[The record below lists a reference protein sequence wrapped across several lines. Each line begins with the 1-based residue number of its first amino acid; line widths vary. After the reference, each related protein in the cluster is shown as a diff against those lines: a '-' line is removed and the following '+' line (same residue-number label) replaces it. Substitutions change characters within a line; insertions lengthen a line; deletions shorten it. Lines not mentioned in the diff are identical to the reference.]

1 MDILDRPKGSIR
13 DFIYIKD
20 NSLSKSFCKDVI
32 EKFDNDPRQRDG
44 VLGADHKHVDKSVKD
59 TKDIHISTSD
69 GWDKEDTIF
78 FESLK
83 LGLEEYNDYLTNL
96 NSCCKS
102 YPNPSF
108 GMSDTGY
115 KVQKYEPGGCYYWHH
130 DW

>member
-44 VLGADHKHVDKSVKD
+44 VLGVNHKHVDKSVKD

-69 GWDKEDTIF
+69 GWEKEDTIF

-83 LGLEEYNDYLTNL
+83 L
-96 NSCCKS
+96 
-102 YPNPSF
+102 
-108 GMSDTGY
+108 
-115 KVQKYEPGGCYYWHH
+115 
-130 DW
+130 